1 MAKDPGNNHFADSQS
16 ASGGKKPTTLL
27 GAAITL
33 IAALAVWLGVD
44 VVGDNS
50 DQASSTDTSA
60 SSTQSSTSSS
70 QKSASAKPHSPTTAQ
85 AGTASGFSASTD
97 TCAVATL
104 PDQALDT
111 IEDVL
116 AGGPYDYPADDN
128 QRFGNYE
135 GHLPKQRRNYYRE
148 YTVETPGLHHR
159 GERRIVTGGGTETD
173 PDVWY
178 YTDDH
183 YETFCEIPDAEY
195 ETQ

>member
-1 MAKDPGNNHFADSQS
+1 MSCMAQDSSGKQNH
-16 ASGGKKPTTLL
+16 KTLL
-27 GAAITL
+27 GTAVTV

-44 VVGDNS
+44 VFGDT
-50 DQASSTDTSA
+50 TDTSA
-60 SSTQSSTSSS
+60 SSSTS
-70 QKSASAKPHSPTTAQ
+70 TAQ
-85 AGTASGFSASTD
+85 ASSSTASGTRTKSTGPTSATQPSNSEHTASGISSSLN
-97 TCAVATL
+97 TCEVATL

-111 IEDVL
+111 IDDVL

-135 GHLPKQRRNYYRE
+135 GHLPKERRNYYRE
-148 YTVETPGLHHR
+148 YTVETPGLRHR

-183 YETFCEIPDAEY
+183 YESFCLIPDAEY
-195 ETQ
+195 ELQ